1 MSNLVKP
8 NPDAQLIELWVH
20 GRSPCTKDYYCRS
33 AYRFLAHIGKPLEQA
48 TLSDVQSFAT
58 SLDES
63 NLTDS
68 TRRTIL
74 AAVKSLLTFG
84 NRLGML
90 PVNVGAPLK
99 PPTAK
104 DCLNERILSE
114 VDVMMM
120 VRLEPDPQNKA
131 LLRLLYAAGLRVSEV
146 CGLHWRDLQPRFEGQ
161 GQATIYGKG
170 QKTRVVLL
178 PAPVWKELGELR
190 QGLELDEPVFSSK
203 GKPMTRAKVW
213 AIVKA
218 AGQRAGIQGDVS
230 PHWLRHA
237 HASHS
242 LDRGAPIHLVQATL
256 GHASVATTGRY
267 LHARPSDSSSRFL
280 PL

>member
-8 NPDAQLIELWVH
+8 NPDTQLIELWVH
-20 GRSPCTKDYYCRS
+20 GRSPHTQDYYRRS

-99 PPTAK
+99 PPTPK
-104 DCLNERILSE
+104 DALNERILSE

-146 CGLHWRDLQPRFEGQ
+146 CGLRWRDLQPRSEGQ
-161 GQATIYGKG
+161 GQVTIYGKG

-203 GKPMTRAKVW
+203 GKAMTRAKVW
-213 AIVKA
+213 VIVKA